1 MYEIENIR
9 ENYRNFYD
17 EKIIDI
23 AKHESKG
30 LRPEVLEI
38 LKEEIIKR
46 NLDLKLINW
55 VVAESRPITDYEKET
70 LKYKIQGLSCPNCQ
84 KQKKYLRGF
93 EINTVVSTL
102 IFCSETTEEKI
113 LCEDCGNK
121 EKLKSIV
128 LTLLLGW
135 WSRRGI
141 FMTPITLTKDIIN
154 LFYLKRISD
163 RIFDEFIETNIG
175 RIRLRGE
182 TENALTSLVKNYN
195 KKTTK
200 NTTA

>member
-9 ENYRNFYD
+9 ENYKKFYD

-23 AKHESKG
+23 AQHESKG
-30 LRPEVLEI
+30 LRPEVLGI

-46 NLDLKLINW
+46 NLDRTLITW
-55 VVAESRPITDYEKET
+55 VDAESKPITEYEKET
-70 LKYKIQGLSCPNCQ
+70 LKYELERLLCPNCLRQ
-84 KQKKYLRGF
+84 EINLRGY
-93 EINTVVSTL
+93 EINTTISFL
-102 IFCSETTEEKI
+102 ISCSETTEKKI
-113 LCEDCGNK
+113 LCVKCGNK

-128 LTLLLGW
+128 STLLLGW

-141 FMTPITLTKDIIN
+141 LMTPITLTKDIIN
-154 LFYLKRISD
+154 VFYLKRISD

-175 RIRLRGE
+175 HIRLRGE
-182 TENALTSLVKNYN
+182 TANTLISLVENYN